1 MAAQRRVIYKHV
13 YFYLAISR
21 LPNGAASPDPCLPSS
36 SMSSGS
42 EGAREE
48 TGGSSSSTPCSGPHP
63 GQGCAKP
70 AQGEGLTGFLG
81 GEQGGG

>member
-13 YFYLAISR
+13 YFYLAKRGSVPR
-21 LPNGAASPDPCLPSS
+21 SLPSS
-36 SMSSGS
+36 SVSSGR

-48 TGGSSSSTPCSGPHP
+48 SSSSSTPCSGPHL
-63 GQGCAKP
+63 GQGCAEP

-81 GEQGGG
+81 GEQRGG

>member
-13 YFYLAISR
+13 YFYLAKRGSVPR
-21 LPNGAASPDPCLPSS
+21 SLPSS
-36 SMSSGS
+36 SVSSGR

-48 TGGSSSSTPCSGPHP
+48 SCSTPCSGPHP
-63 GQGCAKP
+63 GQGCAEP

-81 GEQGGG
+81 GEQRGG